1 MILQARREEIV
12 VPNEGLK
19 AKEVHVHISQSWFYP
34 QTIDQHAKDL
44 FEGPGGDIHP
54 RPLGLFNLQVVYIL
68 FNLFTTLFTFEHYVY
83 DDNWQSGWL
92 IKCIILFYDQM
103 FVSGKIL
110 QNIIGCWLI

>member
-12 VPNEGLK
+12 VPKEGLK
-19 AKEVHVHISQSWFYP
+19 AKEVHIHLSRCQSWFLS
-34 QTIDQHAKDL
+34 IDQHAKDL

-83 DDNWQSGWL
+83 DDNWQSGW
-92 IKCIILFYDQM
+92 F
-103 FVSGKIL
+103 SKI
-110 QNIIGCWLI
+110 